1 METYQITM
9 VENIPKIICFDLDGT
24 LVNSQEAHA
33 VSFNLAFEK
42 NNLPK
47 KPLDF
52 IISKFG
58 PTAEVI
64 VKEIFPDISSRKLEA
79 VVADKRKIFLEQTV
93 KLTKPIPG
101 VIEALELLS
110 ENFKLAVIS
119 NSIHAEIIAILK
131 AAGIKQSL
139 FSAILG
145 YGEIHPKPD
154 PDIIQTVEEKAD
166 GAVIWLVG
174 DTTFDI
180 NLGNN
185 AEIRTIAVL
194 TGVHD
199 VKTLGTAKPT
209 ITIESVALLPEY
221 FSGEL

>member
-1 METYQITM
+1 M
-9 VENIPKIICFDLDGT
+9 VLNNSKIICFDLDGT

-33 VSFNLAFEK
+33 ISFNLAFEK

-58 PTAEVI
+58 PPAEVI
-64 VKEIFPDISSRKLEA
+64 VKEIFPNISSRKLKA
-79 VVADKRKIFLEQTV
+79 VVADKRKIFVEQTSS
-93 KLTKPIPG
+93 LTKPIPG
-101 VIEALELLS
+101 VAEALEALYK
-110 ENFKLAVIS
+110 NFKLAVIS
-119 NSIHAEIIAILK
+119 NSTHEEIVAILK
-131 AAGIKQSL
+131 AVGIKENL

-145 YGEIHPKPD
+145 YGEIHAKPD
-154 PDIIQTVEEKAD
+154 ADIIQTVEEKAN
-166 GAVIWLVG
+166 GKVEWLVG
-174 DTTFDI
+174 DTTYDI

-185 AEIRTIAVL
+185 AEVKTIAVL

-199 VKTLGTAKPT
+199 VKTLGAAKPT
-209 ITIESVALLPEY
+209 ITLESVALLPEY

>member
-1 METYQITM
+1 M

>member
-1 METYQITM
+1 MPEDFD
-9 VENIPKIICFDLDGT
+9 KIICFDLDGT

-33 VSFNLAFEK
+33 QSFNLAFQK
-42 NNLPK
+42 NNLPI
-47 KPLDF
+47 KPIDF
-52 IISKFG
+52 IIAKFG

-64 VKEIFPDISSRKLEA
+64 VKDIFPNISSRKLEA
-79 VVADKRKIFLEQTV
+79 VVSDKRKIFNESAY

-101 VIEALELLS
+101 VVEALEVLS
-110 ENFKLAVIS
+110 KDFKLALIS
-119 NSIHAEIIAILK
+119 NSIHKEISVILK
-131 AAGIKQSL
+131 AVGIKQSL

-145 YGEIHPKPD
+145 FGEIHAKPD
-154 PDIIQTVEEKAD
+154 PDIIETVEEKAK
-166 GAVIWLVG
+166 GKVEWLVG

-180 NLGNN
+180 ELGNK

-199 VKTLGTAKPT
+199 IKTLGTAKPT
-209 ITIESVALLPEY
+209 ITIESVALLPDY

>member
-1 METYQITM
+1 M
-9 VENIPKIICFDLDGT
+9 VEDIAKIICFDLDGT

-47 KPLDF
+47 KPVDF

-64 VKEIFPDISSRKLEA
+64 VKEIFPNISSRKLEA
-79 VVADKRKIFLEQTV
+79 VVNDKRKIFLEQTV

-101 VIEALELLS
+101 VAEALEVLS
-110 ENFKLAVIS
+110 KDFKLAVIS
-119 NSIHAEIIAILK
+119 NSIHAEITAILK
-131 AAGIKQSL
+131 AVGITQKL

-154 PDIIQTVEEKAD
+154 PDIIQMVEEKAD
-166 GAVIWLVG
+166 GEVEWLVG

-199 VKTLGTAKPT
+199 VKTLGAAKPT
-209 ITIESVALLPEY
+209 ITIESVALLPDY

>member
-1 METYQITM
+1 M

-33 VSFNLAFEK
+33 QSFNLAFQK
-42 NNLPK
+42 NNLPI
-47 KPLDF
+47 KPLGF
-52 IISKFG
+52 IIAKFG

-64 VKEIFPDISSRKLEA
+64 VKDIFPNISSRKLEA
-79 VVADKRKIFLEQTV
+79 VVNDKRKIFLEQTV

-101 VIEALELLS
+101 VTEALEILS
-110 ENFKLAVIS
+110 KDFKLAVIS

-131 AAGIKQSL
+131 VVGIKQSL

-166 GAVIWLVG
+166 GEVEWLVG

-180 NLGNN
+180 NLGNK

-199 VKTLGTAKPT
+199 VKTLGASKPT
-209 ITIESVALLPEY
+209 ITIESVALLPDY